1 MLEPLLASADPC
13 VRAGARLRLGEA
25 EPGASG
31 ALRAE
36 VRASRRVRA
45 LLSGRDRE
53 GRIPGHPYAKWW
65 GAHWVL
71 VALAELGHP
80 PGAEELVPLREQVYG
95 WLLSK
100 SHERGIRTIAGRVR
114 RCASQEGNAVYA
126 LLSLGLADARTEE
139 LAERLLR
146 WQWPDGG
153 WNCDKRPEAVNS
165 SFMESLIPLRA
176 LALHAR
182 RGGGA
187 RSQRAAQRAAEVFL
201 KRELYKR
208 RRDGTPISPDF
219 VELHYPC
226 FWHYDV
232 LFGLKVMAEA
242 GFLADPR
249 CGSALDLLR
258 SKRLPDGSFPAE
270 RKYYRVGDGR
280 ESGRSRVD
288 WGGAGRRRGNDFV
301 TLDALYVLKTADEA
315 TRGAA

>member
-1 MLEPLLASADPC
+1 MLERLFASTDPC
-13 VRAGARLRLGEA
+13 VRAGALLRLGR
-25 EPGASG
+25 PDDGGSH

-36 VRASRRVRA
+36 IRASRRVRA

-53 GRIPGHPYAKWW
+53 GCIPGHPYAKWW

-80 PGAEELVPLREQVYG
+80 PGDAELIALRDQVCG

-100 SHERGIRTIAGRVR
+100 SHERGIRTIEGRVR
-114 RCASQEGNAVYA
+114 RCASQEANAVFS
-126 LLSLGLADARTEE
+126 LLTLGLADARTEE
-139 LAERLLR
+139 LVERLLH

-165 SFMESLIPLRA
+165 SFMETLVPLRA

-182 RGGGA
+182 LSGSS
-187 RSQRAAQRAAEVFL
+187 RSKRAAERAAEVFL

-208 RRDGTPISPDF
+208 LRDGKSISPHF

-226 FWHYDV
+226 YWHYDI

-242 GFLADPR
+242 GFLADAR
-249 CGSALDLLR
+249 CRNALDVLR

-270 RKYYRVGDGR
+270 RTYYRVSEAR

-288 WGGAGRRRGNDFV
+288 WGGASKRRGNDFV
-301 TLDALYVLKTADEA
+301 TLDALYVMTKAGEA
-315 TRGAA
+315 